1 MTIILLNC
9 VRNQENNSGEH
20 AAPNEVWIMQ
30 NTMNNRWDIPCYS
43 FIAINPGKVS
53 AFFAR
58 LIGFFKAALTVR
70 NANEH
75 GLSDAMEARLYL

>member
-1 MTIILLNC
+1 
-9 VRNQENNSGEH
+9 
-20 AAPNEVWIMQ
+20 MQ

-43 FIAINPGKVS
+43 FIAIDPGKVG

-58 LIGFFKAALTVR
+58 LIGFFKGTLTVR
-70 NANEH
+70 KANEH

>member
-1 MTIILLNC
+1 
-9 VRNQENNSGEH
+9 
-20 AAPNEVWIMQ
+20 MQ

-43 FIAINPGKVS
+43 FIAIDPGKVG

-70 NANEH
+70 
-75 GLSDAMEARLYL
+75 